1 MIILID
7 DRVLGARELEHV
19 CLNVRVEGQGHTF
32 ANLIVNASKYLSQIA
47 SCVNTNIKYILL
59 KSTTFN
65 VFDAL
70 LNMRIRKNNVS
81 ELWASI

>member
-47 SCVNTNIKYILL
+47 SCVNTYEYKIYIIKIY
-59 KSTTFN
+59 N
-65 VFDAL
+65 V
-70 LNMRIRKNNVS
+70 
-81 ELWASI
+81 